1 MKRSLIGFLLIIFIA
16 QSVQA
21 LSFRKYAGEFLT
33 LGAGSRALGM
43 AGAFTAVANDVT
55 AGYWN
60 PAGLIGADGLQ
71 IQFMH
76 SKQFLSSIQYNYLA
90 ASSPMDDQSTLG
102 VSFLYLTV
110 NNIKDSR
117 DAWNEAEQK
126 VDPSKVTLFNTG
138 DYSFLFSY
146 ARRFD
151 DRLSWGVNVKMMY
164 RDYKVDQALGLGF
177 DAGLRYRPLENLY
190 LGLMIN
196 DLTSTLIAWN
206 DHPKELIKPS
216 ARLGVTYKL
225 LIPSVDLRIQPAVDI
240 KFYGENRQ
248 YSSQVNVGWLS
259 ADFFSGV
266 ELAYNEIIALR
277 VGLDDLNRFNT
288 GIGVQIPRIRF
299 DYSFTSYQSE
309 LGDIHRISFHLQFD
323 GIL

>member
-1 MKRSLIGFLLIIFIA
+1 MRKIHFIILFSAFIF
-16 QSVQA
+16 QSVFGQ
-21 LSFRKYAGEFLT
+21 SFRKYAGEFLT

-60 PAGLIGADGLQ
+60 PAGLVNADGLQ

-76 SKQFLSSIQYNYLA
+76 SKQFISSIQYNYLA
-90 ASSPMDDQSTLG
+90 ASGSMDENTTVG
-102 VSFLYLTV
+102 ISFFYLTV

-126 VDPSKVTLFNTG
+126 VDPSKVTSFNTG
-138 DYSFLFSY
+138 DYSLLLSY
-146 ARRFD
+146 AH
-151 DRLSWGVNVKMMY
+151 RLKPQLSYGVNVKILY
-164 RDYKVDQALGLGF
+164 RDYKVDEALGLGF
-177 DAGLRYRPLENLY
+177 DAGLRYAPLKGLY
-190 LGLMIN
+190 LGLMVN
-196 DLTSTLIAWN
+196 DITSTLIAWN
-206 DHPKELIKPS
+206 DYENELIKPS
-216 ARLGVTYKL
+216 ARLGVTYKFF
-225 LIPSVDLRIQPAVDI
+225 IPSVNLRIQPAVDI
-240 KFYGENRQ
+240 KFYGENRRF
-248 YSSQVNVGWLS
+248 SSQVNVGWLS
-259 ADFFSGV
+259 GDFFSGI

-309 LGDIHRISFHLQFD
+309 LGDIHRISFHLKFD